1 MSVDLSEDGK
11 NSLKEQN
18 NTLRKIIGE
27 IWWMAQRYA
36 NGRSTYAPS
45 MYNMAIDLAI
55 KNGVTFETNDIYAE
69 DGDFGKWIPEHQC
82 FEKER
87 IR

>member
-1 MSVDLSEDGK
+1 MSTLE
-11 NSLKEQN
+11 EQN

-45 MYNMAIDLAI
+45 MYNQMIDLAI
-55 KNGVTFETNDIYAE
+55 KNGVKLEADEIYAE
-69 DGDFGKWIPEHQC
+69 DGDFGKWIPERQC